1 MSNSESNSDTL
12 DSTIRA
18 ATIRLP
24 DNYTIEL
31 DIEYGAVT
39 ILLRK
44 PCGFVEFP
52 TRTKPI
58 AEQIHD
64 LIEYAITEATQS
76 MVAKQR
82 SKTK

>member
-1 MSNSESNSDTL
+1 MLHLEITMSNSDTL
-12 DSTIRA
+12 NSAIRT

-64 LIEYAITEATQS
+64 LIEYAITES
-76 MVAKQR
+76 NKHLG
-82 SKTK
+82 